1 MTDHLTHLDEHGAA
15 RMVNVGA
22 KPDTERTAVAGGAV
36 YKGVEVEG
44 TYAFTRQLS
53 LYANASLNHA
63 TYKGG
68 SVRVAGT
75 PRATAAIGLIYG
87 DKQGVFGS
95 LMTKMVGAQY
105 GVDNTTD
112 AKGNTVFAN
121 SQRLG
126 GYSSVDA
133 ALGYRADQ
141 GPWGTK
147 GFSVSL
153 DVNNLFNARKL
164 TAFAGNQSVSG
175 APLYFGLPGRG
186 AFVDMAVKF

>member
-1 MTDHLTHLDEHGAA
+1 MQILTIGVYGFTHDTFREAL
-15 RMVNVGA
+15 A
-22 KPDTERTAVAGGAV
+22 KHRP
-36 YKGVEVEG
+36 
-44 TYAFTRQLS
+44 
-53 LYANASLNHA
+53 
-63 TYKGG
+63 
-68 SVRVAGT
+68 
-75 PRATAAIGLIYG
+75 
-87 DKQGVFGS
+87 GVFVDTRRRRGVRGS
-95 LMTKMVGAQY
+95 QY
-105 GVDNTTD
+105 S
-112 AKGNTVFAN
+112 FAN

>member
-1 MTDHLTHLDEHGAA
+1 
-15 RMVNVGA
+15 
-22 KPDTERTAVAGGAV
+22 
-36 YKGVEVEG
+36 
-44 TYAFTRQLS
+44 
-53 LYANASLNHA
+53 
-63 TYKGG
+63 
-68 SVRVAGT
+68 
-75 PRATAAIGLIYG
+75 
-87 DKQGVFGS
+87 
-95 LMTKMVGAQY
+95 MTKMVGAQY

-112 AKGNTVFAN
+112 AKGTTVFAN
-121 SQRLG
+121 SQHLG